1 MNMSLSNIAK
11 RTFLLALAVL
21 LAQDVSRAIAAEDTW
36 LGQTVFIK
44 ETAKPKLGNKVI
56 PWNEVGMPATIT
68 KVDGDW
74 LWVGKAWVRTGEVV
88 RRDDAPIYYATVL
101 KRDPSAAYAY
111 MLRGVAWR
119 LKRDYENALRDFTEA
134 IRLEP
139 DAHIAYQARAA
150 VYHQMQEYEKAL
162 ADISEAIRLAP
173 NVGLYYSDRGCIY
186 KSLGNYP
193 KAREQFDEA
202 VRINP
207 KLALAFANRG
217 VNWFIE
223 KQYDKAM
230 ADCDKALSIDNK
242 LTFAYNQ
249 RGYVWSKQGH
259 YAQALKD
266 WDESIRIAPFE
277 PGGYHNKARL
287 YATCMSL
294 GHRDGQMALENAR
307 KACELDHWEEWRYVA
322 CLAAAYA
329 ELGKFDEAIE
339 WQNKAIAM
347 NKHPER
353 RDTVEQQ
360 ERLKLYEAGMPFR
373 DPEISEDESDSSG

>member
-1 MNMSLSNIAK
+1 MSLSVIAK
-11 RTFLLALAVL
+11 RIAVVTFSVF
-21 LAQDVSRAIAAEDTW
+21 IAPHAPWAKAADDSW

-44 ETAKPKLGNKVI
+44 ESAKPKLGNKVI
-56 PWNEVGMPATIT
+56 PWNEVGMPATVT

-74 LWVGKAWVRTGEVV
+74 LWVGKAWVKSGEVV
-88 RRDDAPIYYATVL
+88 PRDDAPTYYASVL

-111 MLRGVAWR
+111 LLRGVAWR
-119 LKRDYENALRDFTEA
+119 LKHDYENALRDFSEA

-150 VYHQMQEYEKAL
+150 IYHQMQEYEKAL
-162 ADISEAIRLAP
+162 ADITEAIRLAP
-173 NVGLYYSDRGCIY
+173 NVGLYYNDRGCIY
-186 KSLGNYP
+186 KSLENYS
-193 KAREQFDEA
+193 KARTQFDEA
-202 VRINP
+202 IRIDP
-207 KLALAFANRG
+207 KLALAYANRG

-223 KQYDKAM
+223 KKYDKAM
-230 ADCDKALSIDNK
+230 ADCNKALEIDNK
-242 LTFAYNQ
+242 LTFAFNQ
-249 RGYVWSKQGH
+249 RGYVWSKEGH
-259 YAQALKD
+259 YAEALKD

-294 GHRDGQMALENAR
+294 GHRDGQMALENAL
-307 KACELDHWEEWRYVA
+307 KACELDHYEEWRYVA

-339 WQNKAIAM
+339 WQKKAIAM

-373 DPEISEDESDSSG
+373 DPEISEVESDTSS